1 MHGEAENLPIHAG
14 NSRKELAM
22 LHYALVFL
30 VAGLI
35 AGVLNAAGVASIA
48 IQISWMLF
56 LVGLVLLVLHLVMG
70 RTIKV
75 Y

>member
-1 MHGEAENLPIHAG
+1 
-14 NSRKELAM
+14 M

-48 IQISWMLF
+48 IQISWILF